1 MTILSKLRPLVT
13 ARAATNVSTPP
24 LASRAGTPE
33 GAMPVEQPASPV
45 FLTPQSLVT
54 FPGASLAINVVWNA
68 IAVVNRNWAT
78 AALVPMVVALLIG
91 GLIYWVSLSDQMG
104 RKERVMGLAIAVVNS
119 LWLGLNALNVN
130 IINPPTSP

>member
-13 ARAATNVSTPP
+13 ARATSTVPAAP
-24 LASRAGTPE
+24 SASLADAPE
-33 GAMPVEQPASPV
+33 SAMPVEQPASPV

-54 FPGASLAINVVWNA
+54 FPGASLAINIVWNA
-68 IAVVNRNWAT
+68 VAVVNRNWAT

-91 GLIYWVSLSDQMG
+91 GLIYWASLSDQMA
-104 RKERVMGLAIAVVNS
+104 RKDRAMGLAIALVNS

-130 IINPPTSP
+130 IINAPKGP

>member
-13 ARAATNVSTPP
+13 ARATSTVSAA
-24 LASRAGTPE
+24 LE

-54 FPGASLAINVVWNA
+54 FPGASLAINIVWNA
-68 IAVVNRNWAT
+68 VAVVNRNWAT

-91 GLIYWVSLSDQMG
+91 GLIYWVSLSDQMA
-104 RKERVMGLAIAVVNS
+104 RKDRVMGLAIAFVNS
-119 LWLGLNALNVN
+119 LWLGLNALSVN
-130 IINPPTSP
+130 IISPPPGP

>member
-13 ARAATNVSTPP
+13 ARATSTVSAAP
-24 LASRAGTPE
+24 PE
-33 GAMPVEQPASPV
+33 GSLAGMAPVEQPASPV

-54 FPGASLAINVVWNA
+54 FPGASLAINIVWNA

-91 GLIYWVSLSDQMG
+91 GLIYWISLSAQMA
-104 RKERVMGLAIAVVNS
+104 RKDRVMGLAIAIVNS
-119 LWLGLNALNVN
+119 LWLGLNALGIT
-130 IINPPTSP
+130 IINSPAGP

>member
-13 ARAATNVSTPP
+13 ARATSTVNAAP
-24 LASRAGTPE
+24 PE
-33 GAMPVEQPASPV
+33 GSQAGIAPVEQPASPV

-54 FPGASLAINVVWNA
+54 FPGASLAINIVWNA
-68 IAVVNRNWAT
+68 LAVINRNWAS

-91 GLIYWVSLSDQMG
+91 GLIYWVSLSDQMA
-104 RKERVMGLAIAVVNS
+104 RKDRAMGLAIAIVNS

-130 IINPPTSP
+130 IISPPPGH